1 MATRGDRDRSEGREG
16 FASRI
21 GPKQVVFM
29 VVVVILAV
37 FALVN
42 TEEVNVDF
50 VVADADAALIVVIL
64 VSAVLGALVGW
75 LAPRLR
81 RDD

>member
-1 MATRGDRDRSEGREG
+1 MATRGDRNRDEGI
-16 FASRI
+16 ASRI
-21 GPKQVVFM
+21 RPKQVVFGI
-29 VVVVILAV
+29 VVVIIAV

-42 TEEVNVDF
+42 TETVNVDF

>member
-1 MATRGDRDRSEGREG
+1 MATRDARDRDDGIS
-16 FASRI
+16 SRI
-21 GPKQVVFM
+21 RPKHVVFGI
-29 VVVVILAV
+29 VVVILAV

-50 VVADADAALIVVIL
+50 VVADANSALIVVIV
-64 VSAVLGALVGW
+64 VSAALGALVGW